1 MNTISAVEKK
11 EKAVDYVSDE
21 GIKVSVSYPD
31 DVSET
36 IRQQK
41 INKMYDVFQPACRQC
56 NSAATEQ
63 RKQLNDL
70 AICRKMITVTRTLL
84 QFSDGCAMI

>member
-1 MNTISAVEKK
+1 MNTTSDVEKR

-21 GIKVSVSYPD
+21 GIKVRVSYPD
-31 DVSET
+31 DVPET

-41 INKMYDVFQPACRQC
+41 I
-56 NSAATEQ
+56 
-63 RKQLNDL
+63 DL

>member
-1 MNTISAVEKK
+1 MNTTSAVEKR

-21 GIKVSVSYPD
+21 GIKVRVTYPD
-31 DVSET
+31 NVNDT

-41 INKMYDVFQPACRQC
+41 INKMYDIFLGAMRR
-56 NSAATEQ
+56 NGTE
-63 RKQLNDL
+63 KQLNDL
-70 AICRKMITVTRTLL
+70 AICRKRITVTRTLL

>member
-1 MNTISAVEKK
+1 MNTTSAVEKR

-21 GIKVSVSYPD
+21 GIKVRVTYPD
-31 DVSET
+31 NVNDT

-41 INKMYDVFQPACRQC
+41 INKMYDIFLGAMR
-56 NSAATEQ
+56 
-63 RKQLNDL
+63 R
-70 AICRKMITVTRTLL
+70 ITVTRTLL

>member
-1 MNTISAVEKK
+1 MNTTSAVEKR

-21 GIKVSVSYPD
+21 GIKVRVTYPESDSRRSTRCTIFSSV
-31 DVSET
+31 
-36 IRQQK
+36 
-41 INKMYDVFQPACRQC
+41 QC
-56 NSAATEQ
+56 AATEQ
-63 RKQLNDL
+63 KKQLNDL